1 MSLTQLRVR
10 SHSRPHVMTDYDH
23 PPPVGHLGRCR
34 WDEAE
39 GCYHPELTEEGQRFV
54 ADWLAEWKTVTRL
67 MKKREIGLVRM
78 YTLARNLGYSEEE
91 IESAGL
97 VGLTKAAIWW
107 NKERASNFSTAIVW
121 RLKEALGK
129 LVNRTRNED
138 AWEQRTSLDAP
149 ITDSEDTI
157 AKLVADDRLPP
168 LPYDSLDAVRN
179 MMRTLP
185 RTHRIVIQLRYL
197 GHEQRTLEQI
207 AAYFGFSKE
216 RARQYED
223 AALEMLRRRM
233 AEGEK
238 EC

>member
-1 MSLTQLRVR
+1 MPCATLGLRRTVWNAANSSTVANLTF
-10 SHSRPHVMTDYDH
+10 H
-23 PPPVGHLGRCR
+23 GRT
-34 WDEAE
+34 A
-39 GCYHPELTEEGQRFV
+39 F
-54 ADWLAEWKTVTRL
+54 TRAP
-67 MKKREIGLVRM
+67 
-78 YTLARNLGYSEEE
+78 TA
-91 IESAGL
+91 
-97 VGLTKAAIWW
+97 KAAIWW